1 MFRERMIVDD
11 SLVADGNG
19 YSIRVRMP
27 WYRQLPLSCILELS
41 VAVDGQVAPQESITV
56 EVDGVQRS
64 LADAAQAWDTSWYVL
79 DDLVVRVAGVR
90 LEEGPD
96 HEVHLTLGLRIPYL
110 PLKGAP
116 LTITEHY
123 TKTMPAKELAA

>member
-1 MFRERMIVDD
+1 MIVDD

-19 YSIRVRMP
+19 YLIRVRMP

-41 VAVDGQVAPQESITV
+41 VAVDGQVAPQDSITV

-64 LADAAQAWDTSWYVL
+64 LADAAQAWDEPWYVL

-90 LEEGPD
+90 LAEGSE

-110 PLKGAP
+110 PLK
-116 LTITEHY
+116 
-123 TKTMPAKELAA
+123 